1 MSQSERRKATSD
13 DIILELEDAYTKD
26 PGKNVG
32 PLAEAYIDFGRPKDA
47 IRVVEKDGNG
57 QVDTQVLLAKAL
69 YDSFQNA
76 KAAETI
82 KAAVAK
88 GNLEKNLRAQLLLG
102 EMAYEENRED
112 EAKKHLKVAFDID
125 NQNRRAA
132 ELLNTLGENVTIPED
147 DEEQDELVGFS
158 TEVEQNENLKC
169 CSRLQFTITHAG
181 YHCSSL
187 KRVFPNSKK
196 LNEPERRGI
205 RILFRV

>member
-47 IRVVEKDGNG
+47 IRVLEKDGNG
-57 QVDTQVLLAKAL
+57 QVDAQVLLAKAL

-82 KAAVAK
+82 KAAVGK

-112 EAKKHLKVAFDID
+112 EAKKHLKVAYDID
-125 NQNRRAA
+125 NKNRRAA
-132 ELLNTLGENVTIPED
+132 ELLNTLGESVEIPTEDEDEDEED
-147 DEEQDELVGFS
+147 DDDAEEAEESITG
-158 TEVEQNENLKC
+158 
-169 CSRLQFTITHAG
+169 RFT
-181 YHCSSL
+181 L
-187 KRVFPNSKK
+187 
-196 LNEPERRGI
+196 
-205 RILFRV
+205 